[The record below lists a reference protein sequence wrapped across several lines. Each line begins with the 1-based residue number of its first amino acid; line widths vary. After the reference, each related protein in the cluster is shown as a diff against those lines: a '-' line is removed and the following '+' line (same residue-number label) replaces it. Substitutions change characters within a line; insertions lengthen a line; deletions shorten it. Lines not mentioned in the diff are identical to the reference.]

1 MCTCVCVCVCGWSSR
16 AGELA
21 WSGQNLRP
29 RSASVPRGHRGCGL
43 GGPEALGGPE
53 TPPGLVSPLGQAGA
67 QRGSVD
73 RPGRLRLPPGPPTPR
88 AATQTAQSRDRA
100 ACGRGALTRGG
111 PPAAGVPPPQ
121 HLLQGD
127 TVGSPV
133 HGAGP
138 RPLGTGTGAQPGLGV
153 PGSAPA
159 WGSRAVSRPR
169 QLALGWAASA
179 MAEPCPSLVS
189 PTPRSPCCGRP
200 GRSQGTGSRRCRAS
214 LPPLWVPGPRS
225 PCHPAG
231 SSPSRGP
238 GLSTGGRRLC
248 HGALRVSPAPPTA
261 APAGPPCPSTPPQR
275 PAGPRG

>member
-1 MCTCVCVCVCGWSSR
+1 MVCVPVCVCVCAGGAPGRGSR
-16 AGELA
+16 RGAGRTSGPAQPVSPGAIGAVALA
-21 WSGQNLRP
+21 
-29 RSASVPRGHRGCGL
+29 VPRPWVGL
-43 GGPEALGGPE
+43 RRPL
-53 TPPGLVSPLGQAGA
+53 PGLSPLGQAGA

-88 AATQTAQSRDRA
+88 AATQTVQSRDGA

-153 PGSAPA
+153 PGSTPA
-159 WGSRAVSRPR
+159 WGSHAVSRPR

-200 GRSQGTGSRRCRAS
+200 GRSQGTGSRRCRAI
-214 LPPLWVPGPRS
+214 PRARL
-225 PCHPAG
+225 HPVAQ
-231 SSPSRGP
+231 
-238 GLSTGGRRLC
+238 
-248 HGALRVSPAPPTA
+248 A
-261 APAGPPCPSTPPQR
+261 
-275 PAGPRG
+275 